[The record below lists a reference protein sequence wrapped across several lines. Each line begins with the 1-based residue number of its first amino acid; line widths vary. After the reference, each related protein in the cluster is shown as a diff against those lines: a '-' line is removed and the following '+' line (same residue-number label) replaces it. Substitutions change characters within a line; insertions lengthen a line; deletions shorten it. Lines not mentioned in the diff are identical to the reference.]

1 MEDGSIMEVID
12 AVVDHCIRRGLGFVG
27 LAVGM
32 MMLALSYDV
41 ALALRIGADMLAVT
55 AGVLLWGAWR
65 APRRDH
71 RRSEAWTELN
81 AFSPDFATRLPR
93 GEAQRL
99 LADSLR
105 RRLVW
110 HAERIGLGAVAFWSV
125 SGLILLA
132 RAT

>member
-1 MEDGSIMEVID
+1 MDVID

-32 MMLALSYDV
+32 VILSLSYDI
-41 ALALRIGADMLAVT
+41 ALALRIGADMLALT

-71 RRSEAWTELN
+71 RRSEAWSELL
-81 AFSPDFATRLPR
+81 AFSPDFARRLPR

-99 LADSLR
+99 MVDALR
-105 RRLVW
+105 RRMLW
-110 HAERIGLGAVAFWSV
+110 HAEKVGVAAMAFWVVAFGV
-125 SGLILLA
+125 GVLKA
-132 RAT
+132 